1 MTNPQT
7 PRDRAAE
14 IIYNRTAR
22 LSRAR
27 SYDLA
32 LLAARDLAADGLL
45 LPEGAHEEEDYRIAP
60 FEEVDGAYISR
71 RYTRLVTPWQLA
83 PLRPEDAEDL
93 AGTRDA
99 DAANRLRRV
108 PEDELRDLLREE
120 D

>member
-1 MTNPQT
+1 MTSPQT

-22 LSRAR
+22 LSQAR

-83 PLRPEDAEDL
+83 PLRPETSPKGPA
-93 AGTRDA
+93 R
-99 DAANRLRRV
+99 
-108 PEDELRDLLREE
+108 
-120 D
+120 